1 MSMMP
6 QHHYKG
12 SSSDY
17 VAGGAAFAVKPK
29 DGKFTAPRNSPSN
42 RIAESPKEIKAL
54 VSKLPGGGEKIRRQ
68 LSELDEKLTSAEEKK
83 GATEVICL
91 DD

>member
-1 MSMMP
+1 
-6 QHHYKG
+6 
-12 SSSDY
+12 
-17 VAGGAAFAVKPK
+17 
-29 DGKFTAPRNSPSN
+29 
-42 RIAESPKEIKAL
+42 

-91 DD
+91 DDVSTDMESVVL